1 MKIAVPAKTE
11 GFGAIIDDRFGRC
24 EKFVIYNTKT
34 KEVESVD
41 NTAKDESGGA
51 GGKAVRVLSK
61 NGVEAVIVPELG
73 PKASDAMKAFEIK
86 AYKKDGSLTVDEVI
100 KSYEEGKLEEIQF
113 ATVEE
118 HSGLRRV

>member
-11 GFGAIIDDRFGRC
+11 GFGAIVDDRFGRC

-34 KEVESVD
+34 KEVFSID
-41 NTAKDESGGA
+41 NTAKNESGGA
-51 GGKAVRVLSK
+51 GGKAVRLLSQ
-61 NGVEAVIVPELG
+61 NGVEAAIVPELG

-86 AYKKDGSLTVDEVI
+86 AYKKGESLTVDEAV
-100 KSYEEGKLEEIQF
+100 KNFEDGKLEEIEF

>member
-1 MKIAVPAKTE
+1 MKIAVPAKTG

-24 EKFVIYNTKT
+24 EKFVIYDTRT
-34 KEVESVD
+34 KEVFNVD

-51 GGKAVRVLSK
+51 GGKAVRILFQ
-61 NGVEAVIVPELG
+61 NEVEAVIAPELG

-86 AYKKDGSLTVDEVI
+86 AYKKDESLTVDEVI
-100 KSYEEGKLEEIQF
+100 KKFEDGKLEMIEF